1 MKQLKITSA
10 VVKDGNQKKL
20 TKTINNVN
28 DKVDE
33 GKLKDACLAIQELML
48 GKDKQAYLVET
59 KQL

>member
-10 VVKDGNQKKL
+10 VVKDGKQKKL
-20 TKTINNVN
+20 SKTINNVN
-28 DKVDE
+28 DKVAED
-33 GKLKDACLAIQELML
+33 KLRDACLAIQELML